1 MEASLTV
8 LLTAFQAPGAKS
20 RVDLRVRAL
29 PVLNS
34 LSVLLPVP
42 DIREISILKNTKE
55 NPADFEA
62 D

>member
-1 MEASLTV
+1 MEALSI
-8 LLTAFQAPGAKS
+8 LLTAFQAPSAKS

-29 PVLNS
+29 PTLHS
-34 LSVLLPVP
+34 LPVLLPVP
-42 DIREISILKNTKE
+42 NIREISIPKNTRE